1 MRAGSE
7 EASKVQACPEG
18 DNLSRHI
25 NTATRRNAVRSVMLT
40 LLAVTLAAC
49 ATAPEAVMAPIGATA
64 PDASVVSMLVATTR
78 AETGEVGEPYSG
90 ERGSAVDVN
99 EVEVSIPP
107 DRNRRIGEVQWPKKL
122 PPDPERDF
130 ATVSARKID
139 GIGDARKWLAKHQNH
154 SGRLLLFVH
163 GFNTRYENSVY
174 RFAQIIHDS
183 GTDSAPILFTWPSR
197 GSVFAYGYDKES
209 TNYSRTALEAIL
221 TAAAEEKSVR
231 EVTILAH
238 SMGTWLTVESLR
250 QMAIRNGRIAPK
262 ITDVILASPDLDVD
276 VFRQQLVD
284 MGPNRPKFT
293 IFVSRDDRALQV
305 SRRISGNVSRL
316 GQIDIDDPV
325 VRAQLEA
332 EGITVLDLSKL
343 RGGDRL
349 NHSKF
354 ADSPEM
360 VQLLDKRLISGQTIT
375 DQDIGLGAQLGATA
389 LSVTNTVGAA
399 AGVAVAAPISIID
412 PSTRNNLDD
421 QVNNLNGSLSET
433 IGGLVPVAGP
443 VLQTCTGNSVRCV
456 DPAKLR

>member
-1 MRAGSE
+1 MA
-7 EASKVQACPEG
+7 
-18 DNLSRHI
+18 
-25 NTATRRNAVRSVMLT
+25 RSVALT
-40 LLAVTLAAC
+40 VLVATLAAC
-49 ATAPEAVMAPIGATA
+49 ATAPKAVMTPIGATLA
-64 PDASVVSMLVATTR
+64 DASTVSMLVATTR
-78 AETGEVGEPYSG
+78 AETGNVGEPYSG
-90 ERGSAVDVN
+90 ERGGAVDLN
-99 EVEVSIPP
+99 EVVVSIPP
-107 DRNRRIGEVQWPKKL
+107 ERYRKTGEVQWPKKL
-122 PPDPERDF
+122 PPNPERDF
-130 ATVSARKID
+130 ATISSHKVD
-139 GIGDARKWLAKHQNH
+139 GVTQARKWFAAKRHEG
-154 SGRLLLFVH
+154 GRLLVFVH
-163 GFNTRYENSVY
+163 GFNSRYENSVY
-174 RFAQIIHDS
+174 HFAQIVHDS
-183 GTDSAPILFTWPSR
+183 GTDAAPLLFTWPSR

-360 VQLLDKRLISGQTIT
+360 VQLLGKRLISGQTIT

>member
-174 RFAQIIHDS
+174 RFAQIFHF
-183 GTDSAPILFTWPSR
+183 G
-197 GSVFAYGYDKES
+197 K
-209 TNYSRTALEAIL
+209 
-221 TAAAEEKSVR
+221 
-231 EVTILAH
+231 
-238 SMGTWLTVESLR
+238 
-250 QMAIRNGRIAPK
+250 
-262 ITDVILASPDLDVD
+262 
-276 VFRQQLVD
+276 
-284 MGPNRPKFT
+284 
-293 IFVSRDDRALQV
+293 
-305 SRRISGNVSRL
+305 
-316 GQIDIDDPV
+316 
-325 VRAQLEA
+325 
-332 EGITVLDLSKL
+332 
-343 RGGDRL
+343 GGDR
-349 NHSKF
+349 F
-354 ADSPEM
+354 FE
-360 VQLLDKRLISGQTIT
+360 V
-375 DQDIGLGAQLGATA
+375 LGF
-389 LSVTNTVGAA
+389 VG
-399 AGVAVAAPISIID
+399 S
-412 PSTRNNLDD
+412 
-421 QVNNLNGSLSET
+421 
-433 IGGLVPVAGP
+433 
-443 VLQTCTGNSVRCV
+443 
-456 DPAKLR
+456 

>member
-1 MRAGSE
+1 LYRRT
-7 EASKVQACPEG
+7 PY
-18 DNLSRHI
+18 R
-25 NTATRRNAVRSVMLT
+25 TRRITARVLT
-40 LLAVTLAAC
+40 LLLAATLTAC
-49 ATAPEAVMAPIGATA
+49 ATAPQAVMAPIGATA
-64 PDASVVSMLVATTR
+64 SDASTVSMLVATTR

-99 EVEVSIPP
+99 EVVVSIPP
-107 DRNRRIGEVQWPKKL
+107 ERNRKTGEVQWPKKL

-130 ATVSARKID
+130 ATVLTRKVDGVDEART
-139 GIGDARKWLAKHQNH
+139 WLASHRND
-154 SGRLLLFVH
+154 SGRLLIFVH

-174 RFAQIIHDS
+174 RFAQIVHDS
-183 GTDSAPILFTWPSR
+183 GTDAAPVLFTWPSR

-221 TAAAEEKSVR
+221 TAAGEEKSVR

-250 QMAIRNGRIAPK
+250 QMAIRKGRVVPK
-262 ITDVILASPDLDVD
+262 ITDVILASPDLDID

-284 MGPNRPKFT
+284 MGPQRPKFT
-293 IFVSRDDRALQV
+293 LFVSRDDRALSV
-305 SRRISGNVSRL
+305 SRRLSGNVSRL

-360 VQLLDKRLISGQTIT
+360 VQLLGTRLISGQTIT

-389 LSVTNTVGAA
+389 LSVSNTVGAA
-399 AGVAVAAPISIID
+399 AGVAVAAPISIVD
-412 PSTRNNLDD
+412 PSTRNSLDD
-421 QVNNLNGSLSET
+421 QVDRFGGSLNDT
-433 IGGLVPVAGP
+433 IGGLVPLAGP
-443 VLQTCTGNSVRCV
+443 ALQTCTGNSVRCV
-456 DPAKLR
+456 EPSVSR